1 MAAEDLAT
9 KAQIKRLYAVIY
21 ATHNDPKDWK
31 KEKNVSSFERLS
43 RAQVSEYIEE
53 LEELENE
60 LKGRNHRE
68 LSEGTQR
75 QVTTTLI
82 DADAEPAA
90 EPKTDLVVA
99 DREREI
105 ADLASIMRECA
116 RAARTIVEDE
126 LANGGGLTE
135 TTKATLIE
143 RFSVTL
149 FIEARKR
156 GF

>member
-21 ATHNDPKDWK
+21 ATHNDPKEWK

-53 LEELENE
+53 LEEVENE

-75 QVTTTLI
+75 RVTGATVV
-82 DADAEPAA
+82 DDGDAEDEVDKAFREQA
-90 EPKTDLVVA
+90 EID
-99 DREREI
+99 E
-105 ADLASIMRECA
+105 LAGTLRYCA
-116 RAARTIVEDE
+116 RAARTIVEEE
-126 LANGGGLTE
+126 LTNGGGLTE

-143 RFSVTL
+143 RFSVTM
-149 FIEARKR
+149 FIEASKR
-156 GF
+156 GL

>member
-21 ATHNDPKDWK
+21 ATHSDPKEWK
-31 KEKNVSSFERLS
+31 KERNISSFEKLTRV
-43 RAQVSEYIEE
+43 QVSTYIEE

-68 LSEGTQR
+68 LNEGTQR
-75 QVTTTLI
+75 QVTATVI
-82 DADAEPAA
+82 DDDVVLEPTADLAV
-90 EPKTDLVVA
+90 T

-126 LANGGGLTE
+126 LSNGGGLTE

-156 GF
+156 GL

>member
-21 ATHNDPKDWK
+21 ATHNDPKAWK

-53 LEELENE
+53 LEEVENE

-75 QVTTTLI
+75 RVTGATVIDDVQDEVDRAFEEQTEIDELAGTL
-82 DADAEPAA
+82 
-90 EPKTDLVVA
+90 
-99 DREREI
+99 RYC
-105 ADLASIMRECA
+105 AS
-116 RAARTIVEDE
+116 AARTIVEEE
-126 LANGGGLTE
+126 LSNGGGLTD

-143 RFSVTL
+143 KFTVTL
-149 FIEARKR
+149 FRSVR
-156 GF
+156 R

>member
-21 ATHNDPKDWK
+21 ATHNDPKEWK

-53 LEELENE
+53 LEEVEAE

-68 LSEGTQR
+68 LNEGTQR
-75 QVTTTLI
+75 RATGATVI
-82 DADAEPAA
+82 DGDAEDEVDKAFR
-90 EPKTDLVVA
+90 EQTEIDELA
-99 DREREI
+99 DTLRY
-105 ADLASIMRECA
+105 CA
-116 RAARTIVEDE
+116 RAARTIVEEE

-143 RFSVTL
+143 KFTVTL
-149 FIEARKR
+149 FRSVRR
-156 GF
+156 GY